1 MQEARRADM
10 MSAITKTQALPLLL
24 GLGLLLCMSEGFVGM
39 HRILPVSQNNVV
51 TDATIERLPQS
62 LRRNHLP
69 IASSLYA
76 TVESQASTTSA
87 ISSERI
93 HEMAAFLCV
102 RLVQTVM
109 TKAMTGDGE
118 SMDLEALE
126 RLTTA
131 LEGSNKS
138 TSEDDGDKSTSSL
151 SSTSEIDS
159 VESTLSTDVEEPEP
173 KLEESKETE
182 MEPLAM
188 ENELP
193 EVAPLALD
201 TPEEEESI
209 TSDLVDE
216 GWDPYDDHQNDF
228 SAHKEEESDIFPEG
242 SVPLP
247 RAETQ
252 TYVVSPLEVVE
263 SNVVPL
269 RPSSIPQKK
278 TLTVVSEEED
288 MKVTAVTAEEE
299 DEQGAPL
306 ESVAAL
312 EEEKTEVLVDAT
324 QVSAALRAEE
334 LFQRK
339 LMKRRFEMDAQRTSV
354 ISTGEDAAKVLE
366 SSVTVAEEKVDSFL
380 EKETDTVFDASKA
393 WDLGEILATTS
404 TASMQEKGEKLV
416 DATQVSATMQAEES
430 FRRRLLERRFKMEA
444 MENLDDYSKED
455 TGSLSDDNIVFPDK
469 RVTKVESNAA
479 GEKRI
484 MDVEMAAI
492 KASKALQQKTEDLF
506 RRRLLALQF
515 ELVAKE
521 KAAFKNQEKERQEK
535 KANEWFQRRL
545 LEVKFENDTKA
556 LKAEKRKNDYLFRR
570 KLLEKTFQYENFR
583 IQKELIDKC
592 RSRKKFEFATKAI
605 EIIRQER
612 EEASKSNER
621 FSSSEIET
629 SADEISPS
637 LVVDERSEKESRR
650 TQSINE
656 EAYDIPLLETTESIE
671 NERIEILDEQKIE
684 LVQTGIQFS
693 DDINISDETN
703 DDKDS
708 GSSRQVNPRDE
719 WVSSLPTASQER
731 YAREIQLSRSFQF
744 REYNPTSWSR
754 NNHFQTIVGTLYRK
768 ETMYSRGSLE
778 DFGIVLDIMGVEKM
792 NDEARKPLDEFEW
805 DKRIRVE
812 TKDGDYYV
820 ADWKYAKNRK
830 SGEDENPVCLIC
842 HGLESCS
849 DSEIVREIAI
859 ACNENGMDAACLNFR
874 GCHDMGA
881 SCNLTPRGYHLGFTD
896 DLLQQ
901 IEEVH
906 EKNPNRRIYLSGF
919 SLGAG
924 VVTRLLT
931 QLGPKAYEY
940 NVCGA
945 ATNAVP
951 FDVMQNYQA
960 LNGPGFTRSV
970 YGERLLKSMK
980 VRMAKQYDQGGFTF
994 DKEEIEKCETIMD
1007 IENLA
1012 ICPVFGFDDAY
1023 DYYNRVKTI
1032 DKLQQICV
1040 PQYVIQARDDPFFVG
1055 LEELADDDCIP
1066 LRIQYTDYGGHCG
1079 YILHQR
1085 EPDEKNCK
1093 TSWMPRQLA
1102 RFLAHIEEKRGSDN

>member
-10 MSAITKTQALPLLL
+10 MSAMRKTQALPLLL
-24 GLGLLLCMSEGFVGM
+24 GLGLLFCVAEGFVGM
-39 HRILPVSQNNVV
+39 HGILPVSQNTVV
-51 TDATIERLPQS
+51 REATIERLPQP

-69 IASSLYA
+69 IASSLHA
-76 TVESQASTTSA
+76 TVESQTSTTSA

-102 RLVQTVM
+102 SLVQTVM
-109 TKAMTGDGE
+109 TKAMTGEGE

-126 RLTTA
+126 RLTAA
-131 LEGSNKS
+131 LQGSNKS

-151 SSTSEIDS
+151 SSTPEIDS
-159 VESTLSTDVEEPEP
+159 VESTLSTNVEAPEP

-182 MEPLAM
+182 IEPLAT

-193 EVAPLALD
+193 EAAPLALD

-216 GWDPYDDHQNDF
+216 GWDPYDDHHNDF
-228 SAHKEEESDIFPEG
+228 SARKEEESDIYPEG

-247 RAETQ
+247 RAETP

-278 TLTVVSEEED
+278 TLTVIPEKDD
-288 MKVTAVTAEEE
+288 MKVAAVAVEQD

-354 ISTGEDAAKVLE
+354 ISTGENAPKVLE

-416 DATQVSATMQAEES
+416 DATQVSAAMQAEEL

-455 TGSLSDDNIVFPDK
+455 TGSLSDDNIIFPDK

-484 MDVEMAAI
+484 TDVERAAI
-492 KASKALQQKTEDLF
+492 VASNALQQKTEDLF

-515 ELVAKE
+515 ELVARE
-521 KAAFKNQEKERQEK
+521 EAAFKNQEKERQEK
-535 KANEWFQRRL
+535 KANELFQQRL
-545 LEVKFENDTKA
+545 LAVKFENDSKA
-556 LKAEKRKNDYLFRR
+556 LKVEKKKNDYLFRR
-570 KLLEKTFQYENFR
+570 KLLKKTFQYENSR
-583 IQKELIDKC
+583 IEKELIDKC
-592 RSRKKFEFATKAI
+592 RSREKFEFATKAI

-612 EEASKSNER
+612 EEELKSNES
-621 FSSSEIET
+621 FSSEVET
-629 SADEISPS
+629 SADEIAPS
-637 LVVDERSEKESRR
+637 LVVDERSGEESRLTQSMKEEAQDIPSLDTPEAVEKESV
-650 TQSINE
+650 
-656 EAYDIPLLETTESIE
+656 ET
-671 NERIEILDEQKIE
+671 LDEQQIETVQTDIE
-684 LVQTGIQFS
+684 LS
-693 DDINISDETN
+693 DDTIISDETDN
-703 DDKDS
+703 DKES
-708 GSSRQVNPRDE
+708 GSSRQMNAHDE
-719 WVSSLPTASQER
+719 WVSSLPTVSQER
-731 YAREIQLSRSFQF
+731 YAKEIQLSRSFQF
-744 REYNPTSWSR
+744 REYNPTAWSR

-805 DKRIRVE
+805 DKRFRVE

-1023 DYYNRVKTI
+1023 DYYSRVKTI

-1055 LEELADDDCIP
+1055 LEELADDDSIP

-1102 RFLAHIEEKRGSDN
+1102 RFLAHIEEERTSVN